1 MDTQSKGIDP
11 ALQDYAQ
18 QEGLQPKEGK
28 MCPALAGKI
37 LVEFFGT
44 MVALSLYEIAQI
56 RK

>member
-1 MDTQSKGIDP
+1 MDTQSEGIDP

-18 QEGLQPKEGK
+18 QEGLQPREGK
-28 MCPALAGKI
+28 MCSALAGRI
-37 LVEFFGT
+37 LVEFFGA